1 MVSYESFFIVILIS
15 ILGPV
20 VGIFIL
26 IFYTSNERQIHVLEM
41 ENRQVMLEKEL
52 EVSRYLQLNQQIQP
66 HFLFNALN
74 SLLGLIRLK
83 QYDRLAESFEHMVLY
98 LRSKYNNKESLY
110 PLEKEVSYTKNYLE
124 IQKLRFGYRLRV
136 DWEIEEGL
144 DKVLIVPYLLQ
155 TLVENAFKHGFEM
168 VEGDARL
175 TIQVR
180 RVESGILLRVED
192 NGPGFGIESLEN
204 EMDESKVGIQNLK
217 RRLFLLFQHEA
228 NLTMKNRDHDG
239 GAIVEVTWPF
249 LTDME

>member
-83 QYDRLAESFEHMVLY
+83 QYDRLSESFEHMVLY

-124 IQKLRFGYRLRV
+124 IQKLRFGYRLQV
-136 DWEIEEGL
+136 DWEIKEGL
-144 DKVLIVPYLLQ
+144 EKVLIVPYLLQ

-168 VEGDARL
+168 VERDARL

-192 NGPGFGIESLEN
+192 NGPGFGPYSLEN

-217 RRLFLLFQHEA
+217 RRLFLLFQQEA
-228 NLTMKNRDHDG
+228 MLTMKNRDHDG

-249 LTDME
+249 LIDME